1 MTAPL
6 TAQPAAGVGTGV
18 ILQLSGVAK
27 HFRSVDGHQR
37 TVLDGVDFTL
47 RRGEIVALLGA
58 SGSGKSTLLRIM
70 AGLIP
75 ADAGSVLYR
84 GQPLYGPARGISM
97 VFQSFALFPWLTVQQ
112 NVELGL
118 EAQGV
123 ASAER
128 ATRAAAAI
136 TLIGLGGFEGALPR
150 ELSGG
155 MRQRVGIAR
164 ALVTRPDVLLM
175 DEAFSALDVLTG
187 ERLRDDIL
195 DLWQTADTDPPP
207 GPPPQAQL
215 TPGGTAH
222 SALARHITQAML
234 VVSHNIE
241 EAVLMADRVLIFASD
256 PGRVQHELPVALARP
271 RDADS
276 AEVRALVDEIYALMT
291 HRPLRAARLGLANVP
306 SGQAGQAGQAGDS
319 AGQPGH
325 AALVERLPAADVSR
339 MDGLL
344 ELLAEPPF
352 NGRADLPQL
361 AEDTGLTDAELLPVA
376 HAVALLGLAQL
387 ESGDLQL
394 TPLGQRYVDGHH
406 GLRQPLF
413 GQQLLAHVALAAHI
427 RHSLEQSASGQLPD
441 KPFFRLL
448 SEQLGDQQA
457 GRVLHTVI
465 DWARHGEVFE
475 YNATTGQLRLPT
487 DEPGDDGPAP

>member
-1 MTAPL
+1 MAL
-6 TAQPAAGVGTGV
+6 QPMPETRTDGP

-27 HFRSVDGHQR
+27 HFKSVDGHDR
-37 TVLDGVDFTL
+37 TVLDGVDVTL
-47 RRGEIVALLGA
+47 RAGEIVALLGA

-75 ADAGSVLYR
+75 ADAGSVLYN
-84 GQPLYGPARGISM
+84 GQPLYGPARGIGM
-97 VFQSFALFPWLTVQQ
+97 VFQSFALFPWLNVQQ

-118 EAQGV
+118 EALGV
-123 ASAER
+123 APAER
-128 ATRAAAAI
+128 SQRAEAAI
-136 TLIGLGGFEGALPR
+136 ALIGLGGFEGALPR

-195 DLWQTADTDPPP
+195 ALWQTPAMPT
-207 GPPPQAQL
+207 
-215 TPGGTAH
+215 
-222 SALARHITQAML
+222 RAML

-241 EAVLMADRVLIFASD
+241 EAVLMADRVLVFASD
-256 PGRVQHELPVALARP
+256 PGRVQQELLVALPRP
-271 RDADS
+271 RDPDS
-276 AEVRALVDEIYALMT
+276 DAVRALVDTVYALMT
-291 HRPLRAARLGLANVP
+291 HRPLRAARLAEAAAGLPTGAAAQAVP
-306 SGQAGQAGQAGDS
+306 GSP
-319 AGQPGH
+319 PGPATATGSP
-325 AALVERLPAADVSR
+325 AAAIALTPTSRTVLAERLPEADVSR

-361 AEDTGLTDAELLPVA
+361 VAESGLSDATLLPVA

-394 TPLGQRYVDGHH
+394 SPLGQRYVAAHH
-406 GLRQPLF
+406 ALRQQLF
-413 GQQLLAHVALAAHI
+413 GQQLLAHVALAAYI
-427 RHSLEQSASGQLPD
+427 RSRLEQASGGQLPD
-441 KPFFRLL
+441 KPFLRLL
-448 SEQLGDQQA
+448 ADPLGDRE
-457 GRVLHTVI
+457 GSRVLHTLI

-475 YNATTGQLRLPT
+475 YNGTTRQFSLPE
-487 DEPGDDGPAP
+487 DEDDDELPA